1 MSVVQRLLPSAS
13 AGSRNRLSIEPPSG
27 RSIAPLVF
35 GCALSI
41 IALSPAHAGDAAST
55 RAVENP
61 DRAGSVSDS
70 RRGNIC
76 FGGLDDGKLI
86 PSDDRID
93 NPFRQTTLLG
103 CSVEG
108 GEPVY
113 LPDLAPAIANGVMA

>member
-1 MSVVQRLLPSAS
+1 MPVVQRLFPPVSGCVLAFAAAS
-13 AGSRNRLSIEPPSG
+13 LAY
-27 RSIAPLVF
+27 
-35 GCALSI
+35 
-41 IALSPAHAGDAAST
+41 AGDTVAPPAAET
-55 RAVENP
+55 PERA
-61 DRAGSVSDS
+61 DAVSNS
-70 RRGNIC
+70 QRGNIC

-113 LPDLAPAIANGVMA
+113 LPDLKPAIPNGVLA